1 MLLRQN
7 MSQMVIADLVGVSQ
21 PTICR
26 IWRRNIE
33 ILETV
38 LVLTSGG
45 LTEAIQQGHLLLVD
59 GTYIPTGNRPASG
72 QGAANH
78 SGKRKLQCLS
88 IQVAATDRGCL
99 VAVSDPFPGAR
110 HDARV
115 IQECGWSDLLAQA
128 GVTWVADT
136 AYTATTALTPVK
148 KKPNHPRAEGV
159 IHGAD
164 CGCMF

>member
-1 MLLRQN
+1 MTE
-7 MSQMVIADLVGVSQ
+7 V
-21 PTICR
+21 
-26 IWRRNIE
+26 
-33 ILETV
+33 LETV

-45 LTEAIQQGHLLLVD
+45 LSEAIQQGHLLLVD

-115 IQECGWSDLLAQA
+115 IQECGWSDLLAETA
-128 GVTWVADT
+128 ATWVADG
-136 AYTATTALTPVK
+136 AYAATTAMTPVK
-148 KKPNHPRAEGV
+148 KKPNQPRVDWKEIQQNHRWSPRWNRALHRPPEELEDPQQRLPWTP
-159 IHGAD
+159 H
-164 CGCMF
+164 

>member
-38 LVLTSGG
+38 LVFTSGG

-59 GTYIPTGNRPASG
+59 GTYIPTGSRPASG

-78 SGKRKLQCLS
+78 SGKRKLQCPG

-99 VAVSDPFPGAR
+99 AGGLRGVPWCPSRRQGDPGMR
-110 HDARV
+110 L
-115 IQECGWSDLLAQA
+115 E
-128 GVTWVADT
+128 
-136 AYTATTALTPVK
+136 
-148 KKPNHPRAEGV
+148 
-159 IHGAD
+159 
-164 CGCMF
+164 